1 MRNKTFL
8 LFIFITVIHATGI
21 AQQDKMADSLL
32 SVLKNQKD
40 VARINTLNKLA
51 ENYYRQGD

>member
-21 AQQDKMADSLL
+21 AQQDKIVDSKQQIIL
-32 SVLKNQKD
+32 
-40 VARINTLNKLA
+40 
-51 ENYYRQGD
+51 